1 VNVLQTPAKDVL
13 TKLLILCLMARSLN
27 IPKFHTKDFTVLVG
41 SMLPMGVLL
50 NYFLYD
56 KVYFSS
62 TSQFITTTVVTF
74 IYLGAAFL
82 TYGFVAISL
91 RNRFPHDNQLFK
103 RLAICLSIFFL
114 MSAVYISLLLLAYD
128 YVHFYGYEYLDSDF
142 TKGYLTLITINIF
155 LTFLNEGIYRFEK
168 FKITITETEQLKKEY
183 MHSQLLGLKSQMN
196 PHFLFNSLN
205 SLSSLIHED
214 GEIAEEFL
222 DHMSKV
228 YRYLLRNNEEKLVTI
243 ETEINFINSYYFL
256 LKARHEDGLQL
267 HVDIPPESKERWIP
281 PLTLQMIVENAM
293 NQNAISR
300 SKPLMIWIRDNDHG
314 LEIINSVAPKIN
326 SANSNAEIEE
336 NINNK
341 YRLLCGC
348 EIEIEETDKQRS
360 IVLPVIAN
368 KDLYSV

>member
-1 VNVLQTPAKDVL
+1 MGRPLH
-13 TKLLILCLMARSLN
+13 

-41 SMLPMGVLL
+41 TMLPMAILV
-50 NYFLYD
+50 NYFMYRD
-56 KVYFSS
+56 AYFSS
-62 TSQFITTTVVTF
+62 TSQFVITTIVSF
-74 IYLGAAFL
+74 LFFGGGFL
-82 TYGFVAISL
+82 TYGFVAIAL
-91 RNRFPHDNQLFK
+91 RNRFPEDRQLFK

-128 YVHFYGYEYLDSDF
+128 YFKFYGYEYLENDF
-142 TKGYLTLITINIF
+142 INGYLTLITLNVF
-155 LTFLNEGIYRFEK
+155 LTFLNEGIYRFDK
-168 FKITITETEQLKKEY
+168 FRVTIKETEQLKKEY

-205 SLSSLIHED
+205 SLSSLIQENAD
-214 GEIAEEFL
+214 KAEEFL

-243 ETEINFINSYYFL
+243 ETEINFIKSYYFL
-256 LKARHEDGLQL
+256 LKARHEDGLEL
-267 HVDIPPESKERWIP
+267 HIDVSPESKEQWIP

-293 NQNAISR
+293 NQNAVSR
-300 SKPLMIWIRDNDHG
+300 SNPLKIRIGNTKHG
-314 LEIINSVAPKIN
+314 LEIINSVQPKIN
-326 SANSNAEIEE
+326 NINSNAEIEE

-348 EIEIEETDKQRS
+348 EIEIKETENQRS

-368 KDLYSV
+368 KELHLV